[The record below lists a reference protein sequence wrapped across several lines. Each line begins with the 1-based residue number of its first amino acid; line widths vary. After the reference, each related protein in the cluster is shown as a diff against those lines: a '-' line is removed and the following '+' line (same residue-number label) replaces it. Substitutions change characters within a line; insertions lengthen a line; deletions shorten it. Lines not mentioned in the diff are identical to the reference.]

1 MGSELGVRN
10 RVAKDAMDID
20 LLGLIKKLRILLE
33 MKHFLGLELEIV
45 VRQVPIMVGHR
56 KVRSVHRQ

>member
-33 MKHFLGLELEIV
+33 MEYFLGLELEIV